1 MSRFWSSAVHDLE
14 PYVAGEQ
21 PKIAGLVKLNTNENP
36 FGPSPRVLDAIAA
49 ASGDR
54 LRLYPDPSSSRL
66 RETIAKN
73 FGLQAEQVFAGN
85 GSDEVLAFTFAAL
98 LKHEKPL
105 LCSDITYSFYKTYAR
120 LFEITVDEVPV
131 DDAMR
136 IHIGDYDRPCGAI
149 IIANPNAPTGIA
161 LPLSEIEALVVAHPD
176 QVVVIDEAYV
186 DFGAE
191 TAASLI
197 PRYENLLVVH
207 TFSKSRSLAG
217 LRIGFALGQ
226 RPLIE
231 ALERMKDSF
240 NSYPLDT
247 LAQAA
252 ATAAVEDQAWFEETR
267 NQIIANRDMVTDALK
282 ARGFEVLPSSAN
294 FVFTRHPAHQGADLA
309 RGLRE
314 RAVLVR
320 HFAKPRISDFLR
332 VTIGTAEECHQ
343 FLTAIDQII

>member
-1 MSRFWSSAVHDLE
+1 
-14 PYVAGEQ
+14 
-21 PKIAGLVKLNTNENP
+21 
-36 FGPSPRVLDAIAA
+36 
-49 ASGDR
+49 
-54 LRLYPDPSSSRL
+54 
-66 RETIAKN
+66 
-73 FGLQAEQVFAGN
+73 
-85 GSDEVLAFTFAAL
+85 
-98 LKHEKPL
+98 
-105 LCSDITYSFYKTYAR
+105 
-120 LFEITVDEVPV
+120 
-131 DDAMR
+131 
-136 IHIGDYDRPCGAI
+136 
-149 IIANPNAPTGIA
+149 
-161 LPLSEIEALVVAHPD
+161 VAHPD

>member
-1 MSRFWSSAVHDLE
+1 MSRFWSPAVHNLE

-21 PKIAGLVKLNTNENP
+21 PKIPGLVKLNTNENP
-36 FGPSPRVLDAIAA
+36 FGPSPRVLEAISA

-66 RETIAKN
+66 RETLARN
-73 FGLQAEQVFAGN
+73 FGLEADQVFVGN

-98 LKHEKPL
+98 LKHDKPL

-120 LFEITVDEVPV
+120 LFEIAVEEVPV
-131 DDAMR
+131 DDAML
-136 IHIGDYDRPCGAI
+136 IHIGDYNRPCGAI
-149 IIANPNAPTGIA
+149 ILANPNAPTGIA
-161 LPLSEIEALVVAHPD
+161 LPLSEIEALVASHPD

-197 PRYENLLVVH
+197 PHYENLLVVH

-252 ATAAVEDQAWFEETR
+252 ATAAVEDKAWFQQTR
-267 NQIIANRDMVTDALK
+267 DQIIANRDMVTDALK
-282 ARGFEVLPSSAN
+282 TRGFEVLPSSAN
-294 FVFTRHPAHQGADLA
+294 FVFARHPAHQGAELA

-320 HFAKPRISDFLR
+320 HFAKPRIGDYLR